1 GEQAEHEEKR
11 YDGTVKCFYG
21 EKHTGHGFIFC
32 PEIYN
37 RTGQDVYLHA
47 RQAHR
52 CEVGDEVSFTVV
64 FNSRREPQ
72 ARSVVKKEE
81 EGKFLSKKREEA
93 ERQANALQMK
103 RQRPSMGSAASG
115 ASGASAGASSDSV
128 MTEEQGPEAPA
139 MEVAQ
144 WYDRQ
149 MKVRPLCTKALSS
162 SFLAACSCAVA
173 QALRRR
179 ASLRELASF
188 TLQAAPP
195 FGHLW
200 FELLEVKLGPGRILV
215 KTLVDQAL
223 FRPVML
229 LYTFVLG
236 GLLSGQ
242 SWAEVRR
249 NVRQNL
255 VQVLVASW
263 KVWPAAVLFTQ
274 RFIPRL
280 YQSTFTDVL
289 AFFWDVYE
297 SSMIS
302 S

>member
-1 GEQAEHEEKR
+1 MNDDWAQWSHQEWSHQAIGPAGAGALFSGSNGPSGPSGSTGPSPFSAPVLQMMSLASWPPSMVSNMMLGHPVPLNPQGEQAEHEEKR

-128 MTEEQGPEAPA
+128 MTEEQARKF
-139 MEVAQ
+139 Q
-144 WYDRQ
+144 
-149 MKVRPLCTKALSS
+149 K
-162 SFLAACSCAVA
+162 
-173 QALRRR
+173 
-179 ASLRELASF
+179 SL
-188 TLQAAPP
+188 Q
-195 FGHLW
+195 
-200 FELLEVKLGPGRILV
+200 KGR
-215 KTLVDQAL
+215 
-223 FRPVML
+223 
-229 LYTFVLG
+229 
-236 GLLSGQ
+236 
-242 SWAEVRR
+242 
-249 NVRQNL
+249 
-255 VQVLVASW
+255 
-263 KVWPAAVLFTQ
+263 
-274 RFIPRL
+274 
-280 YQSTFTDVL
+280 
-289 AFFWDVYE
+289 
-297 SSMIS
+297 
-302 S
+302 